1 MRFLSNRF
9 AFRALRIAPTVLLA
23 LAAFVLSQSATA
35 QQQAAPEANA
45 AAPIQEVVVTGSRI
59 AAPNLTATSPIQVV
73 TQKEIQTSGKTDISD
88 IILQLPQ
95 NFDNGLGQDLGNR
108 TSGLTT
114 AGGVATADLRGL
126 GPNRTLVLVDGIR
139 LGIGSPYTFIQ
150 QPAPDL
156 DQIPTFLVERVDVVT
171 GGASATYGSDA
182 IAGVINFVMKKNF
195 EGFQVDGQ
203 WGANWHDN
211 HDTYWQ
217 QQNMAF
223 GNTSVPTGT
232 VTDGRNRNINVIAG
246 ANFAEGRG
254 NVTAYFSYYH
264 TDPVSGAKR
273 DWSSCQANEVFD
285 DVSGEVTG
293 QVCGGSINSNY
304 FRPNTGPNAFKEYSV
319 LGTNLVP
326 FGTPGTSPPTA
337 FNSQPYIYMTR
348 DDTRYTAGFMAHE
361 NVKDYFAPYIQFYY
375 TDDQTT
381 QNVAP
386 AALFRDSNPND
397 PAGAGNYYTNCSN
410 PLLSAQE
417 QGILC
422 TPGQIA
428 ADAANPGSQLAD
440 IRIGRRN
447 IEGGGRISEF
457 EHSSYRMV
465 AGSKGEFLDAWNYDA
480 YGQYYYVS
488 FFNANRKF
496 LSFANI
502 DQALLVTGTKANP
515 VCVNKATNQNCVPYN
530 IWSDGGVTADQ
541 LNYLYLTGTG
551 SGSYTMRTLHG
562 EITGELG
569 KYGIQL
575 PTAHDGIAINFGAE
589 HRNEKQVFNPD
600 AAEAGGQ
607 LSGFGSAAVPIDA
620 GDDVTDLWAE
630 LRVPIVQDKFL
641 AKDLIFDTGYRR
653 SDYSITGAVNTYKFE
668 LQWAPITDIRFRG
681 TFQRAIRAPT
691 LIELFNPQLVGLIQF
706 GNDPCAATLNTQGQ
720 VVHATATLAQCEA
733 QGVTAAQYGNGSTT
747 NTIPQGASGQLS
759 QLTGGN
765 QHLQAETSDSWTA
778 GLTFTPERAPGLTGS
793 IDYFHIAID
802 GEVSTIP
809 AAVIMSKCL
818 ADSDPT
824 YCSQIVRNPASGSL
838 TGATIAGGGYFIQT
852 NVNIGAALASGVDVQ
867 ANYKLP
873 LGHVGALVF
882 GLNGSYLQHF
892 ESTPLAGE
900 HTYDCA
906 GLFGFTCQTV
916 NPRWRHI
923 LRTTWQTPW
932 NFDVAATWRYVGT
945 VANDNNDNDPT
956 LHFAVYGAY
965 THQPAV
971 IGSYSYIDLAATW
984 HVVDNFE
991 LRGGINNVTDKDPPV
1006 VPFFIQ
1012 PGGANAYSA
1021 YDQLGRQLFV
1031 AFTAKF

>member
-1 MRFLSNRF
+1 MSIRIASQ
-9 AFRALRIAPTVLLA
+9 ALRFAPTVLLA
-23 LAAFVLSQSATA
+23 LAAWVASQTATA
-35 QQQAAPEANA
+35 QQQAAADASA

-203 WGANWHDN
+203 WGANYHDN
-211 HDTYWQ
+211 HDKYWQ
-217 QQNMAF
+217 QQNIDF

-232 VTDGRNRNINVIAG
+232 STDGRNRNLNIIAG
-246 ANFAEGRG
+246 ANFAEGKG

-285 DVSGEVTG
+285 DATGEVTG

-304 FRPNTGPNAFKEYSV
+304 FRPNTGPHAFTEYSV
-319 LGTNLVP
+319 LGTSLVP
-326 FGTPGTSPPTA
+326 FGTPGTAPPA
-337 FNSQPYIYMTR
+337 FFNSQPYIYMTR

-361 NVKDYFAPYIQFYY
+361 NVKDYFAPYIQFYF

-422 TPGQIA
+422 TPAQIA

-447 IEGGGRISEF
+447 VEGGGRISEF
-457 EHSSYRMV
+457 DHASYRMV
-465 AGSKGEFLDAWNYDA
+465 AGSKGDFLDAWSYDA
-480 YGQYYYVS
+480 YGQYYYVN
-488 FFNANRKF
+488 FFNSNRKF
-496 LSFANI
+496 LSFQNI

-515 VCVNKATNQNCVPYN
+515 VCINKATNPNCVPYN

-569 KYGIQL
+569 KYGVQL
-575 PTAHDGIAINFGAE
+575 PTAHDGIAINLGAE

-600 AAEAGGQ
+600 AAEQGGQ

-620 GDDVTDLWAE
+620 GDNVTDLWAE

-681 TFQRAIRAPT
+681 TYQRAIRAPS

-706 GNDPCAATLNTQGQ
+706 GNDPCAATLNQQGQ
-720 VVHATATLAQCEA
+720 VVHATASFAQCQV

-747 NTIPQGASGQLS
+747 NTIPQAANGQLS

-765 QHLQAETSDSWTA
+765 QNLSPETSNSWTA
-778 GLTFTPERAPGLTGS
+778 GLTFTPERVPGLTGS

-824 YCSQIVRNPASGSL
+824 YCSQIVRNPATGSL

-852 NVNIGAALASGVDVQ
+852 NVNIGAALSSGVDVQ

-873 LGHVGALVF
+873 LGRLGALLF

-923 LRTTWQTPW
+923 FRTTWQLPGSV
-932 NFDVAATWRYVGT
+932 DVAATWRYIGT

-956 LHFAVYGAY
+956 LHYAVYGAY

-971 IGSYSYIDLAATW
+971 IGSYSYLDLAATW

-991 LRGGINNVTDKDPPV
+991 LRGGINNLTDKDPPV